1 MKTRFIDRF
10 DVILLDMGRTFIF
23 NVDRFS
29 DDDDFGATY
38 RQVGGSTLSNGK
50 VHRIISTAFDKML
63 SYSRNPNYYDH
74 FPSVLSYLKAIPES
88 KDLPESEIGLLE
100 QVYALHEIGTVP
112 DTHAEV
118 LRQLHQTHK
127 LGIVSDIWSK
137 SDLYLKEF
145 ERAGIYDLFE
155 VIIFSSDY
163 GSIKPSS
170 YLFLKAIEAFEVDRS
185 KIVFLGDSLRRD
197 IAGAKAVG
205 LSAVWINS
213 GISKVDKSM
222 PGPDL
227 VIQDLR
233 DLHSCPSRH

>member
-1 MKTRFIDRF
+1 MQTRFIDRF
-10 DVILLDMGRTFIF
+10 DVILLDMGHTFMF

-29 DDDDFGATY
+29 DTEDFETTY
-38 RQVGGSTLSNGK
+38 RQVGGSVLSDEE
-50 VHRIISTAFDKML
+50 VHRIISAVFGKML
-63 SYSRNPNYYDH
+63 SDSRNSNYHDR
-74 FPSVLSYLKAIPES
+74 FPSVLSYLKTIPGV
-88 KDLPESEIGLLE
+88 KDLPESEIRLLE
-100 QVYALHEIGTVP
+100 RVFALHEIGTVP

-118 LRQLHQTHK
+118 LRQLHQTHR

-145 ERAGIYDLFE
+145 ERAGIRDLFE

-170 YLFLKAIEAFEVDRS
+170 YLFLKAIEAFGVDRS
-185 KIVFLGDSLRRD
+185 RIVFVGDSLRRD

-213 GISKVDKSM
+213 GVDKVDESISS
-222 PGPDL
+222 PDL

-233 DLHSCPSRH
+233 DLRE